1 MKQMLYLLHP
11 VLWVLPMVVLML
23 TEKETFK
30 CSSNHNCTCYKR
42 EDSGILFADCS
53 NLKLQSAPLFND
65 EVTGIILT
73 HNNISEFPVSLPQN
87 IRYLDISRNAIETVN
102 ETSLSNYKAIHNIS
116 LSANRLKSI
125 ELGSFLN
132 SRYLTHLDVSNN
144 QELTLEVLVNISHDI
159 SYSTSIRVLNLE
171 SVQCTYGVS
180 FIIWKYHISDL
191 KNTQLEQ
198 LNLASNRINSLE
210 LGVLSTLPKSLKH
223 LNLANNVLSF
233 GFYIIEFG
241 SLHSLITMNVSF
253 QSKFHQ
259 LKYKDFFNVCNDSR
273 TRQIGNYGSSHSIV
287 TDSNKTKISLVS
299 STVRLY
305 IPPSLEIFYFHDNM
319 YKMTLEKFAFSSK
332 GPPKITHLYFQNNII
347 YQLNGPISGA
357 NSVRY
362 MDLSN
367 NFCNFISDYFFD
379 DLKNLSY
386 LDLSQ
391 NVLGKVLEDDNSG
404 NTFRN
409 LVNLTTLNLRSNRI
423 FRLPPAIFRNLNQ
436 LETLVI
442 SDNSLSEFSVPIGNM
457 QRLKRLD
464 LSNNQLLFLDEKT
477 RNAIDSLSR
486 KKILHVNV
494 TGNRLACICEQME
507 FLKWMAKSKNVK
519 FMQFDDYLCTFR
531 NSFKANF
538 SGIDNL
544 VQVMEKHCASYIVT
558 IVILTSLIFIT
569 LTTIFGRIL
578 YRYRWKLRY
587 MYYVARE
594 RYRDN
599 VENLDGTTGSSFH
612 FDAFVSY
619 AEKDRRFVIK
629 LVKQLEKEHNLKLCI
644 HHRDFIPGT
653 GIAEN
658 ITNAIHNSRRTV
670 TIMTSHFLDSYWCM
684 FELNMARMEAIYSR
698 NGENILILVVL
709 EKLAIANLPFSFIDL
724 IESNSYQEF
733 PENGDDSE
741 ESAFRL
747 KLAATLKSREGDF
760 RTSSSNG
767 AA

>member
-42 EDSGILFADCS
+42 EDSGIVFADCS

-65 EVTGIILT
+65 E
-73 HNNISEFPVSLPQN
+73 
-87 IRYLDISRNAIETVN
+87 
-102 ETSLSNYKAIHNIS
+102 
-116 LSANRLKSI
+116 
-125 ELGSFLN
+125 
-132 SRYLTHLDVSNN
+132 
-144 QELTLEVLVNISHDI
+144 
-159 SYSTSIRVLNLE
+159 
-171 SVQCTYGVS
+171 
-180 FIIWKYHISDL
+180 
-191 KNTQLEQ
+191 
-198 LNLASNRINSLE
+198 
-210 LGVLSTLPKSLKH
+210 
-223 LNLANNVLSF
+223 
-233 GFYIIEFG
+233 
-241 SLHSLITMNVSF
+241 
-253 QSKFHQ
+253 
-259 LKYKDFFNVCNDSR
+259 
-273 TRQIGNYGSSHSIV
+273 
-287 TDSNKTKISLVS
+287 
-299 STVRLY
+299 
-305 IPPSLEIFYFHDNM
+305 
-319 YKMTLEKFAFSSK
+319 
-332 GPPKITHLYFQNNII
+332 
-347 YQLNGPISGA
+347 
-357 NSVRY
+357 
-362 MDLSN
+362 
-367 NFCNFISDYFFD
+367 
-379 DLKNLSY
+379 
-386 LDLSQ
+386 

-409 LVNLTTLNLRSNRI
+409 LVKLTTLNLRSNRI

-494 TGNRLACICEQME
+494 T
-507 FLKWMAKSKNVK
+507 
-519 FMQFDDYLCTFR
+519 
-531 NSFKANF
+531 ANF

-544 VQVMEKHCASYIVT
+544 VQVMEKHCVSYIVT

-594 RYRDN
+594 KYRDN

>member
-42 EDSGILFADCS
+42 EDSGIVFADCS

-65 EVTGIILT
+65 E
-73 HNNISEFPVSLPQN
+73 
-87 IRYLDISRNAIETVN
+87 
-102 ETSLSNYKAIHNIS
+102 
-116 LSANRLKSI
+116 
-125 ELGSFLN
+125 
-132 SRYLTHLDVSNN
+132 
-144 QELTLEVLVNISHDI
+144 
-159 SYSTSIRVLNLE
+159 
-171 SVQCTYGVS
+171 
-180 FIIWKYHISDL
+180 
-191 KNTQLEQ
+191 
-198 LNLASNRINSLE
+198 
-210 LGVLSTLPKSLKH
+210 
-223 LNLANNVLSF
+223 
-233 GFYIIEFG
+233 
-241 SLHSLITMNVSF
+241 
-253 QSKFHQ
+253 
-259 LKYKDFFNVCNDSR
+259 
-273 TRQIGNYGSSHSIV
+273 
-287 TDSNKTKISLVS
+287 
-299 STVRLY
+299 
-305 IPPSLEIFYFHDNM
+305 
-319 YKMTLEKFAFSSK
+319 
-332 GPPKITHLYFQNNII
+332 
-347 YQLNGPISGA
+347 
-357 NSVRY
+357 
-362 MDLSN
+362 
-367 NFCNFISDYFFD
+367 
-379 DLKNLSY
+379 
-386 LDLSQ
+386 

-409 LVNLTTLNLRSNRI
+409 LVKLTTLNLRSNRI

-494 TGNRLACICEQME
+494 TG
-507 FLKWMAKSKNVK
+507 
-519 FMQFDDYLCTFR
+519 
-531 NSFKANF
+531 
-538 SGIDNL
+538 IDNL
-544 VQVMEKHCASYIVT
+544 VQVMEKHCVSYIVT

-594 RYRDN
+594 KYRDN

>member
-42 EDSGILFADCS
+42 EDSGIVFADCS

-73 HNNISEFPVSLPQN
+73 HNNISEFPVSLPRN
-87 IRYLDISRNAIETVN
+87 IRYLDISRNVIETIK

-116 LSANRLKSI
+116 LSANGLKSI

-191 KNTQLEQ
+191 KTTQLEQ

-210 LGVLSTLPKSLKH
+210 FGVLSTLPKSLKH

-233 GFYIIEFG
+233 GFYILEFG
-241 SLHSLITMNVSF
+241 SLHSLITVNVSF

-409 LVNLTTLNLRSNRI
+409 LVKLTTLNLRSNRI

-494 TGNRLACICEQME
+494 TG
-507 FLKWMAKSKNVK
+507 
-519 FMQFDDYLCTFR
+519 
-531 NSFKANF
+531 
-538 SGIDNL
+538 IDNL
-544 VQVMEKHCASYIVT
+544 VQVMEKHCVSYIVT

-594 RYRDN
+594 KYRDN